1 MKLLKTM
8 AAGLGLLAAA
18 SLVPAASPAAAQQ
31 SRTFDLQHGFPINL
45 PSLGPSPGRWAQMV
59 DAMTNGEIKIRV
71 RNAGELSPPLEM
83 FGAVSS
89 GAIPMAFDWMGYWAN
104 QIPVTNLVSAM
115 PFGASPE
122 ILLAWMCSA
131 AAASRSSRRPMT
143 RTTWSSCPATSW
155 ISEAGGWFRKEINS
169 VDDLKGLRMRIAGLG
184 ALVLSKL
191 GVSTQLVPAGEI
203 FVALERG
210 RIDATEFSLPSIDR
224 GLGFYRVAK
233 NYYFPG
239 WAPARDLGLDHH
251 QQGRVEL
258 VHRPAA
264 HHHARGLHGERDL
277 QHVRPDRHPAH
288 RPRILPHPGRHHP
301 ALPRHRPHR
310 PAEGLGGGAERAGG
324 ARPAVQGGSHHLRDY
339 IAKVG
344 EWRELQ
350 RIPAPQR

>member
-1 MKLLKTM
+1 M
-8 AAGLGLLAAA
+8 AFRDQSA
-18 SLVPAASPAAAQQ
+18 VPRPEPA
-31 SRTFDLQHGFPINL
+31 RRG
-45 PSLGPSPGRWAQMV
+45 AQMV

-122 ILLAWMCSA
+122 ILLAWMFRGGGLEIIQKAYDPHNVVILPCHLVD
-131 AAASRSSRRPMT
+131 
-143 RTTWSSCPATSW
+143 
-155 ISEAGGWFRKEINS
+155 SEAGGWFRKEINS

-203 FVALERG
+203 FVALARPH
-210 RIDATEFSLPSIDR
+210 RRHRFSLPSIDR
-224 GLGFYRVAK
+224 RASASIASPRTTTSRL
-233 NYYFPG
+233 
-239 WAPARDLGLDHH
+239 APARDLGLDHH

-277 QHVRPDRHPAH
+277 QHVRPDRQPSAPPSNITA
-288 RPRILPHPGRHHP
+288 PRASPSG
-301 ALPRHRPHR
+301 ASPRHRPHR

-324 ARPAVQGGSHHLRDY
+324 ARPAVQGGSH
-339 IAKVG
+339 
-344 EWRELQ
+344 Q
-350 RIPAPQR
+350 PARLHRQGGRVAGVAAYPGAAALTGTDGHHPAGAPCAGRRP